1 MTTTRMMKFRIPM
14 DLLLDMFTTGKVTEL
29 QCITGLPKGA
39 RYISHHLDVSTF
51 IVHIVV
57 EHSSFEPLDM
67 GEYIPEVTIR
77 LSEIPKETEAVEVP
91 TNLIQ

>member
-1 MTTTRMMKFRIPM
+1 MTTTRIMKFRIPM

-29 QCITGLPKGA
+29 QCITGLPKGV
-39 RYISHHLDVSTF
+39 RYISHYLDVSTF

-57 EHSSFEPLDM
+57 EHSSFTPLEL
-67 GEYIPEVTIR
+67 GELIPEVTIR
-77 LSEIPKETEAVEVP
+77 LSEIPETHEVEVP

>member
-1 MTTTRMMKFRIPM
+1 MTTTNLMKFRIPM

-29 QCITGLPKGA
+29 QCVTGLPKGV
-39 RYISHHLDVSTF
+39 RYISHYLDVNTF

-57 EHSSFEPLDM
+57 EHPTFGQLEL
-67 GEYIPEVTIR
+67 GELIPEVSIK
-77 LSEIPKETEAVEVP
+77 LAEIPKDKPVEVP